1 MFGEQT
7 FIYCVFWCFQ
17 VFLWLGFLMK
27 LVRIACGLLKKLYT
41 KKMKKERRIIVLKVL
56 ARWWREFSFYTVAGI
71 WVFFIHDL
79 HDPRWSVKS
88 GFEGTYFHLRFL
100 RLAQD
105 RLPAEILQVD
115 IYLFSGTHTVRTSAS
130 LSCGMWLVFFFF
142 LIYFLKRGYDLKYSV
157 FLSWQ

>member
-41 KKMKKERRIIVLKVL
+41 KKMKKKRRIIVLKVL

-71 WVFFIHDL
+71 WVFFIPDL

-88 GFEGTYFHLRFL
+88 GFEGTYFHRRFL
-100 RLAQD
+100 RIAQD

-115 IYLFSGTHTVRTSAS
+115 IYLFSGTHCENKCFSQLWNVA
-130 LSCGMWLVFFFF
+130 CFFFF

>member
-41 KKMKKERRIIVLKVL
+41 KKMKKKRRIIVLKVL

-71 WVFFIHDL
+71 WVFFIPDL

-88 GFEGTYFHLRFL
+88 GFEGTYFHRRFL
-100 RLAQD
+100 RIAQD

-115 IYLFSGTHTVRTSAS
+115 IYLFSGTHCENKCFSQLWNVA
-130 LSCGMWLVFFFF
+130 CFFFFF